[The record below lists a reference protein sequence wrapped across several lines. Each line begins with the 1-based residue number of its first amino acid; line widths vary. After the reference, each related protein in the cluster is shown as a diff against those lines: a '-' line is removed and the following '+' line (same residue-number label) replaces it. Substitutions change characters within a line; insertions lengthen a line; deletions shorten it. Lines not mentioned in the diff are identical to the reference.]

1 MRFVQFYSQPAV
13 REERAAEVEGDLETV
28 LEEVAAANEAAFK
41 ARRVFQKESGDVEA
55 SLLPFDDPQE
65 AFKAKSNM
73 DLVRSLAVFQMCR
86 IQPLV
91 DNADALLHVSKRI
104 LGSTLVNGIVR
115 NTFYKHF
122 VAGKD
127 KEEMQPTLQ
136 FLSRHGI
143 GAILD
148 YAAEDDL
155 EASGEDEKTGDQVVA
170 RVYNYEGEEL
180 CDRRM
185 DVFLKAI
192 DAASTTNGQGF
203 VAIKMT
209 ALGLPELLERVSNT
223 LLAIRC
229 LFQQFDDDGNGSVTI
244 DEFKRVYRTSFTD
257 SEGDDVPAGWFEQL
271 DVTKDGMVDY
281 IDWTGQISLFDT
293 ASIASRCRERGPFFD
308 AALTEE
314 ENELLR
320 KMLARVE
327 TLAAAAAAARVR
339 LMIDAEHSWFQPA
352 VDHVTT
358 QLQTQYNR
366 DHPIVF
372 GTYQCYLKDSLPRV
386 QFDLER
392 AQRGGYKFGAKLVRG
407 AYMVVER
414 RRAVERGLPSPIHD
428 TLQDT
433 HDNYDRCV
441 GEVINH
447 VADAGAA
454 LMVASHNQTSIE
466 RAVATM
472 QQLDLGPQSGV
483 YFGQLLGMADNLTF
497 VLGQH
502 GYGAY
507 KYVPFGSVDE
517 AMPYLIRR
525 AQENSD
531 MLGGV
536 GKEMTMMRQE
546 LRRRLFG

>member
-1 MRFVQFYSQPAV
+1 MSREYGPAA
-13 REERAAEVEGDLETV
+13 REERAAEVEESLEAV
-28 LEEVAAANEAAFK
+28 VEEVAAANAEAVE
-41 ARRVFQKESGDVEA
+41 ARRAFQEESGDVA
-55 SLLPFDDPQE
+55 AALLPFDDPQE
-65 AFKAKSNM
+65 AFRAKSNM

-86 IQPLV
+86 VRPLV
-91 DNADALLHVSKRI
+91 DHADA
-104 LGSTLVNGIVR
+104 
-115 NTFYKHF
+115 HF

-127 KEEMQPTLQ
+127 KEEIQPTLR
-136 FLSRHGI
+136 FLARHGI
-143 GAILD
+143 AAILD

-155 EASGEDEKTGDQVVA
+155 EASGEESATGDQVVA

-192 DAASTTNGQGF
+192 DAASTMNGAGF
-203 VAIKMT
+203 VAIKLT
-209 ALGLPELLERVSNT
+209 ALGLPELLERVSNAQ
-223 LLAIRC
+223 LAIRG
-229 LFQQFDDDGNGSVTI
+229 LFEQFDDDGNGSVTI
-244 DEFKRVYRTSFTD
+244 DEFRRVYDTYFTSD
-257 SEGDDVPAGWFEQL
+257 AEAESAGWFEQL
-271 DVTKDGMVDY
+271 DVTRDGTIDY
-281 IDWTGQISLFDT
+281 VDWTSQISLFDT
-293 ASIASRCRERGPFFD
+293 AKIASRCRERGPFFN

-314 ENELLR
+314 ENDLLR

-327 TLAAAAAAARVR
+327 TLAAAADASGVR

-358 QLQTQYNR
+358 RLQAQYNVAR
-366 DHPIVF
+366 PVVF
-372 GTYQCYLKDSLPRV
+372 GTYQCYLKDSLPRLR
-386 QFDLER
+386 FDLER
-392 AQRGGYKFGAKLVRG
+392 AQRGGYRFGAKLVRG

-414 RRAVERGLPSPIHD
+414 RRAAERGAPSPIHD
-428 TLQDT
+428 SLEDT
-433 HDNYDRCV
+433 HANYDACV
-441 GEVINH
+441 GEVLAH
-447 VADAGAA
+447 VARHGAG
-454 LMVASHNQTSIE
+454 LMVASHNQASIE
-466 RAVATM
+466 KAVAAM
-472 QQLDLGPQSGV
+472 QRLGLGPQSGV

-536 GKEMTMMRQE
+536 GKEMGMMRRE
-546 LRRRLFG
+546 LKRRILG

>member
-1 MRFVQFYSQPAV
+1 MEESLEAV
-13 REERAAEVEGDLETV
+13 V
-28 LEEVAAANEAAFK
+28 EEVAAANAEALEARLAF
-41 ARRVFQKESGDVEA
+41 QEESGDVA
-55 SLLPFDDPQE
+55 AALLPFDDPQE
-65 AFKAKSNM
+65 AFRAKSNM

-86 IQPLV
+86 VRPLV
-91 DNADALLHVSKRI
+91 DHADAVLSWSKR
-104 LGSTLVNGIVR
+104 LFGTTLVNGVVR
-115 NTFYKHF
+115 HTFYKHF

-127 KEEMQPTLQ
+127 KEEIQPTLR
-136 FLSRHGI
+136 FLARHGI
-143 GAILD
+143 AAILD

-155 EASGEDEKTGDQVVA
+155 EASGEESATGDQVVA

-192 DAASTTNGQGF
+192 DAASTMNGAGF
-203 VAIKMT
+203 VAIKLT
-209 ALGLPELLERVSNT
+209 ALGLPELLERVSNAQ
-223 LLAIRC
+223 LAIRG
-229 LFQQFDDDGNGSVTI
+229 LFEQFDDDGNGSVTI
-244 DEFKRVYRTSFTD
+244 DEFRRVYDTYFTSD
-257 SEGDDVPAGWFEQL
+257 AEAGADESAGWFEQL
-271 DVTKDGMVDY
+271 DVTRDGTIDY
-281 IDWTGQISLFDT
+281 VDWTSQISLFDT
-293 ASIASRCRERGPFFD
+293 AKIASRCRERGPFFN

-314 ENELLR
+314 ENDLLR

-327 TLAAAAAAARVR
+327 TLAAAADASGVR

-358 QLQTQYNR
+358 RLQAQYNVER
-366 DHPIVF
+366 PVVF
-372 GTYQCYLKDSLPRV
+372 GTYQCYLKDSLPRLR
-386 QFDLER
+386 FDLER
-392 AQRGGYKFGAKLVRG
+392 AQRGGYRFGAKLVRG

-414 RRAVERGLPSPIHD
+414 RRAAERGAPSPIHD
-428 TLQDT
+428 SLEDT
-433 HDNYDRCV
+433 HANYDACV
-441 GEVINH
+441 DEVLAH
-447 VADAGAA
+447 VARHGAG
-454 LMVASHNQTSIE
+454 LMVASHNQASIE
-466 RAVATM
+466 KAVAAM
-472 QQLDLGPQSGV
+472 QRLGLGPQSGV

-536 GKEMTMMRQE
+536 GKEMGMMRRE
-546 LRRRLFG
+546 LKRRILG